1 MFVVWRHG
9 PASDSLFL
17 ESLSNID
24 KMGKIQFTM
33 QAAGDH
39 GLEFLDLKLKMVN
52 GKLSVDV
59 FQN

>member
-1 MFVVWRHG
+1 
-9 PASDSLFL
+9 
-17 ESLSNID
+17 
-24 KMGKIQFTM
+24 M

-59 FQN
+59 FQNQLTASHMFCHLSAILIETLKMYLKALL